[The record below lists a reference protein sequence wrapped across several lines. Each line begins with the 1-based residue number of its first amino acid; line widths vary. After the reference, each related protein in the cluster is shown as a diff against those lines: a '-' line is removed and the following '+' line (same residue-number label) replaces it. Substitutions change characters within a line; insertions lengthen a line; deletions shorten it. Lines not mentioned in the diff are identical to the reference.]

1 MAQTKKVAQ
10 ECPQKELE
18 EKLSEIVSR
27 NASNRSKAINIIK
40 HREQSC
46 RIPRRISQ
54 VLGRGTNRLLTKVE
68 VPVDVDG
75 EVVGWRII
83 SNPDEQQREA
93 VERNHVHLNQAK
105 PTPLW
110 KWTRI

>member
-1 MAQTKKVAQ
+1 MEEMAQTKKVDQ
-10 ECPQKELE
+10 ECCQKELE
-18 EKLSEIVSR
+18 EKLSEIESY
-27 NASNRSKAINIIK
+27 NSNNRTKAVKIIK

-83 SNPDEQQREA
+83 S
-93 VERNHVHLNQAK
+93 
-105 PTPLW
+105 
-110 KWTRI
+110 